1 MDWPILH
8 RRNALTLLLLGL
20 LVGFTETPRADPS
33 GLEVQLRL
41 ARGPYYVGEP
51 IEVHLQVT
59 GLERSPEPSCHGQA
73 PAGARLEWRGTQP
86 SVSSSMR
93 IEGGQVTRTE
103 TITFTCQFVLVPSQ
117 PGRVRIDPLEMRQ
130 GAARAQSEAHAIQV
144 ESVPQDSRLKIEILP
159 RTSSMVLGQRVS
171 VRIEWQLDAEL
182 DEALRRYS
190 IRSPLFEM
198 PDTFRFLNDASG
210 SRGTTSIQIQT
221 STGEIAIPAQV
232 ERRTEN
238 NREYLVLS
246 AERTL
251 MPLKQGRFNLEG
263 PTVSAEEVT
272 RWQRDLF
279 GSRRPAASRRL
290 FAQGEALNWTV
301 GEAPSAGRPESFAG
315 AIGQGFSLEAIADRS
330 VVKRGD
336 PIELTLVVRGQG
348 HLGSVGIPK
357 LDRVGALSPD
367 AFRISGETPTGEI
380 IDGAKQFRL
389 RVRVLD
395 DSVREIPAIEY
406 AWFDPEQDA
415 FQTTRSRPIALSVR
429 PADLITAADVIRPA
443 ASKAPDEESSS
454 LSTSSPTNLT
464 SADAPTPLANVDL
477 SIDVDLD
484 RLSRRAEGSGKV
496 EALLYGFGIL
506 LVAAAFLRRRGVR
519 WRGKKGARRAHYQK
533 QRAVIESCGQ
543 DAPKDALR
551 KIVAALRALAADNPT
566 ARRSALNAFLQECDE
581 ILYAPNDSK
590 QILVAAKIQRALE
603 LAEAIMR
610 DSE

>member
-1 MDWPILH
+1 MNWPILH
-8 RRNALTLLLLGL
+8 RRTGWTLLFLGL
-20 LVGFTETPRADPS
+20 FVGFTEAPRAADTGP
-33 GLEVQLRL
+33 EAQLRL

-51 IEVHLQVT
+51 IEVHLQVS
-59 GLERSPEPSCHGQA
+59 GLERSPDPSCHGQA

-103 TITFTCQFVLVPSQ
+103 TVTFTCQFVLVPSQ
-117 PGRVRIDPLEMRQ
+117 PGRLRIDPLEMRQ
-130 GAARAQSEAHAIQV
+130 GAVRARSEAHAIQV
-144 ESVPQDSRLKIEILP
+144 ESIPLDSRLKIEILP
-159 RTSSMVLGQRVS
+159 RTTSMVLGQRVS
-171 VRIEWQLDAEL
+171 VRIQWQLDAEL

-198 PDTFRFLNDASG
+198 PDTFRFLNDAPG
-210 SRGTTSIQIQT
+210 ARNATAIQIQT
-221 STGEIAIPAQV
+221 SAGEIAIPAQV

-251 MPLKQGRFNLEG
+251 MPLKQGRFQLEG

-290 FAQGEALNWTV
+290 FAQGEALDWTV
-301 GEAPSAGRPESFAG
+301 GEAPSAGRPDSFAG
-315 AIGQGFSLEAIADRS
+315 AIGQGFSLEVTADRS

-348 HLGSVGIPK
+348 HLGSVGIPR
-357 LDRVGALSPD
+357 LDRVDALSPKS
-367 AFRISGETPTGEI
+367 FRISPEAPTGEI

-389 RVRVLD
+389 GVRVLD

-415 FQTTRSRPIALSVR
+415 YQTTRSRPIALSVR
-429 PADLITAADVIRPA
+429 PADLVTAADVIRPDGPK
-443 ASKAPDEESSS
+443 ASIEEAPARSTPSSATP
-454 LSTSSPTNLT
+454 TSPQE
-464 SADAPTPLANVDL
+464 ATPLANADL
-477 SIDVDLD
+477 SIDVDVD
-484 RLSRRAEGSGKV
+484 RLSRRVEGSGQAQ
-496 EALLYGFGIL
+496 ALLYGLGTL
-506 LVAAAFLRRRGVR
+506 LVVAAFLRRQSVR
-519 WRGKKGARRAHYQK
+519 WRGPRSARRVNDNR

-543 DAPKDALR
+543 DPPKEALR
-551 KIVAALRALAADNPT
+551 KIVAALRALAADRP
-566 ARRSALNAFLQECDE
+566 ADPRSELDAFLQECDE
-581 ILYAPNDSK
+581 ILYAPDASAT
-590 QILVAAKIQRALE
+590 IDVSAKIQRALE
-603 LAEAIMR
+603 LAETIMR
-610 DSE
+610 GSE